1 MPLAIRDGIGFARV
15 AVLGGG
21 DMKRVVM
28 ALLMVLVMCSEYDVA
43 QQHERSRIEDAVR
56 VRARLYEPFIVS
68 AARRY
73 NIDPHLLWTIAYLE
87 SRFRKDVISYKEGKP
102 CAFGM
107 MQFTEPTALR
117 YGLKN
122 PHDPQEAINAAARY
136 VQDLQRRFG
145 PRGDLILAAYNAGE
159 GTVEAFRHGKT
170 LVLPN
175 NKVINPRRLRTDGI
189 PPYEET
195 RNYVAYGEMIYRN
208 ISKAAFPASN
218 SIDNSTHKQQ
228 QIKSPSFDTVGQDTV
243 YSLDSPTQLNT
254 RPATKPTTVVKA
266 NSLYV
271 N

>member
-1 MPLAIRDGIGFARV
+1 
-15 AVLGGG
+15 
-21 DMKRVVM
+21 MKRAVM
-28 ALLMVLVMCSEYDVA
+28 ALLMVLVMCSEYAVA
-43 QQHERSRIEDAVR
+43 QQHKRSRIEDAVR

-73 NIDPHLLWTIAYLE
+73 NIDPHLLWTIGYLE

-102 CAFGM
+102 CAYGM
-107 MQFTEPTALR
+107 MQFTAPTALR
-117 YGLKN
+117 YGLTN
-122 PHDPQEAINAAARY
+122 PHDPREAIDAAARY
-136 VQDLQRRFG
+136 VRDLQIRFG

-159 GTVEAFRHGKT
+159 GTVKAFRDGKT

-195 RNYVAYGEMIYRN
+195 RNYVARGEMIYR
-208 ISKAAFPASN
+208 IITRVTFPASN
-218 SIDNSTHKQQ
+218 SIDNSTQKHQ
-228 QIKSPSFDTVGQDTV
+228 QIEPSVDTARQDSV
-243 YSLDSPTQLNT
+243 YSSESSTQLNT
-254 RPATKPTTVVKA
+254 KPATKSTTVVQA